1 MHADLSVTTW
11 LDANQQWLNAELARL
26 RTRMEHLLA
35 GADPVPASAP
45 TPWTLPQ
52 PPALDDLAAAFALTP
67 FERDLL
73 LLCAGV
79 EVDSRFG
86 ALCAALHDDP
96 AAPWP
101 TFALAL
107 HVCAAPS
114 WESLAPGRPLRR
126 WHLVE
131 LQRSAARPLTA
142 RAAAHRRAGAPP
154 PHRPGP
160 DLPLRRRTAGRAG
173 DAADRCAGHAR
184 AVPRRPCAGT
194 CCDGAGRRRRCP
206 PAPHPPGRRG

>member
-52 PPALDDLAAAFALTP
+52 PPALDDLAGGLRLDPVRARPPAALRRRGSGQP
-67 FERDLL
+67 L
-73 LLCAGV
+73 
-79 EVDSRFG
+79 G

-107 HVCAAPS
+107 HICAAPS
-114 WESLAPGRPLRR
+114 WESSGAGPPAASLAS
-126 WHLVE
+126 VE
-131 LQRSAARPLTA
+131 LQRTAARLLTV
-142 RAAAHRRAGAPP
+142 AAAHRRAGAPSP
-154 PHRPGP
+154 SSAWTGS
-160 DLPLRRRTAGRAG
+160 PLRRRTA
-173 DAADRCAGHAR
+173 
-184 AVPRRPCAGT
+184 
-194 CCDGAGRRRRCP
+194 DGW
-206 PAPHPPGRRG
+206 